1 MADANV
7 NTVSMT
13 EKQKVKEITD
23 KLEEG
28 LKELFESEKYKN
40 YLSTMSKFHNYS
52 FNNTLLIA
60 LQRPDASLVAG
71 YQAWQKNFNRHV
83 KRGEK
88 GIRILA
94 PAPYKIK
101 EERDKLD
108 PVTGEVMLDKDGT
121 PQTEEVEV
129 KIPAFRAVSV
139 FDVSQTDGEP
149 LPELETKELLSTV
162 EGYEDFI
169 KAVTYVAP
177 APIGFEDIP
186 GDSKGYFNIEE
197 NRIAVQEGMS
207 ESQTL
212 KTMVH
217 ETAHSML
224 HNKEVNREDILAPA
238 KDRNTKEIEAE
249 SIAFT
254 VCRHFGIDT
263 SEYSFSYIAGWSSG
277 RDMKELKSSLDTIRR
292 TASELITGIEE
303 QLRELQRDR
312 EIMQEQS
319 QELILAVSNT
329 ERSHFDIASV
339 KGMEGVE
346 LMNSLLAM
354 KDADR
359 ENVEAYLES
368 RGAWVTHLGDD
379 RSEEVEEFHVDYIYD
394 TDTHAITD
402 IKYAMEM
409 DRKAN
414 EPIKDSD
421 VVLKIMYREN
431 DGYEIDKITNM
442 TREQTLDLAHKLA
455 ALDENEWDGNIQD
468 FMEENGAEY
477 VPIIVKDGRNSG
489 MPEFFDIAVDL
500 KAEEVSLE
508 KELSG
513 MEYASSIIHRL
524 EHGKGVFSPD
534 ERNLIVNYGYKLDD
548 YEKTKELA
556 EVLAYRIENEPA
568 NAALTVIDAQAEI
581 DALPDGMIGLSEMH
595 EYGYTWEEMLP
606 LTKETALELFD
617 RDLAVYQLHKDGSE
631 ALIEDKEQITG
642 HDGIFGIEK
651 GDWENERE
659 LRSIQEELAESSA
672 NKEAQLL
679 YGNTDKYGIYQ
690 LKDNPELRYL
700 HFEGTESLK
709 KMGII
714 KDNYDAI
721 KPENYNLI
729 YTGELAELA
738 EDYPMLQ
745 TQGDKLE
752 ALYEK
757 FNIDHPA
764 DYKGHSLSVSDIVVL
779 HENGKN
785 SAHFVDS
792 FGFTG
797 LPDFMRELEGVK
809 EQEADKAEKGLTNE
823 EKQFLETDN
832 APLIAKKFLAWD
844 EIEDLGYR
852 FFEDGYID
860 KFKPSEKAL
869 YGDGMVPEPKIYDLA
884 RRMQGGEDIREE
896 LAKALIGGHERVIE
910 ADENDDVAVLF
921 GRDAVTVTFGNA
933 EKQISYE
940 EMGTAFL
947 GLMESEYKDI
957 EQARAAEEQEEEIA
971 ESATSGHNVQ
981 RLETQQTAMEQSE
994 PEQIQAGQAEAQKSY
1009 PAVYGHTLSYAMEHG
1024 EVDKYSDSRKLDREC
1039 REAIEGTIRQNFDGM
1054 HLKHDIVK
1062 PLAEQYGSERMA
1074 FVLASTIQQESWDG
1088 RFSVDNK
1095 AWASEFYIPENIVHG
1110 IDMNRELI
1118 VSSHPA
1124 VLDGFIDMFRS
1135 EVLEK
1140 EKELSIG
1147 QEKMTSGHDVQK
1159 LETEQTA
1166 MEQSEPEKPATP
1178 EFENMEDGDEIIDL
1192 GDETEQ
1198 VLAEM
1203 KQSLEGRQDTSGHN
1217 VQKLETESKKEA
1229 ETELAFQIADRFI
1242 SIQETDGGY
1251 DYSIMG
1257 ADYKEIDGGVYD
1269 NPDVSIREALNNIV
1283 EDLKENPFDNGA
1295 RGNISENDELIPID
1309 YDGLM
1314 EKVEAADHIEPQA
1327 QGNVVENFKA
1337 KTNELFHEISEM
1349 NPAEI
1354 EETVKCHVQA
1364 QLDEHGIDAEIVD
1377 VAVVGSRCRGLEREG
1392 SDLDVAVE
1400 LSTNER
1406 EDVLFDTFN
1415 GDGLH
1420 IGGVKV
1426 DINPITAQRTG
1437 SLETYLPQ
1445 VEDYLEGV
1453 REARE
1458 KEPVSIFNI
1467 RMNDEERWFKNTSG
1481 LDAEGLCKA
1490 YAECDKPFVEM
1501 GKYGERIEAADH
1513 ASIEQGDRLDF
1524 SLEFNEE
1531 TDQITIFDGENFAY
1545 KGLRE
1550 TLFPEQAEPE
1560 VTLTV
1565 AECGEFHTMGEF
1577 YENIP
1582 TVEEAIAIW
1591 KQIPPDRMNG
1601 IPAIGINIHTPGT
1614 EAFED
1619 VGIDILLGKRID
1631 LDILEYIPDI
1641 KDSPQA
1647 MEVIAELVAK
1657 LPEMEIDG
1665 HMGEEFEAKVW
1676 EKRMPGLTPPEQLAV
1691 ELDRFTYDYDAA
1703 LYHDNSQNMTENVS
1717 ELADALK
1724 QRDTHDIA
1732 LWLAEIAADG
1742 TEPEERKRAM
1752 ELLEKL
1758 AEYKP
1763 LAKIE
1768 EMEEQNYNMVDNVLN
1783 NGAGEKARKE
1793 ENKKG
1798 QECPAARTSLKARL
1812 AEKKALVSGQGKD
1825 HEAQENIKNNQREM

>member
-1 MADANV
+1 MADAK
-7 NTVSMT
+7 T

-23 KLEEG
+23 RLEEG
-28 LKELFESEKYKN
+28 LKELFESEKYKS

-60 LQRPDASLVAG
+60 MQKPEATLVAG
-71 YQAWQKNFNRHV
+71 FKAWQTNFNRHV
-83 KRGEK
+83 NKGEK

-108 PVTGEVMLDKDGT
+108 PVTGEVMLDKDGM
-121 PQTEEVEV
+121 PQTEEVEI

-149 LPELETKELLSTV
+149 IPELEAKELLSTV
-162 EGYEDFI
+162 EGYEDFV

-186 GDSKGYFNIEE
+186 GDSKGYFSTEE

-224 HNKEVNREDILAPA
+224 HSKEVNKEDILAPS
-238 KDRNTKEIEAE
+238 KDRNTKEVEAE
-249 SIAFT
+249 SIAYT
-254 VCRHFGIDT
+254 VCQHFGIDT
-263 SEYSFSYIAGWSSG
+263 SDYSFGYIAGWSSG
-277 RDMKELKSSLDTIRR
+277 KDMKELKSSLDTIRR

-303 QLRELQRDR
+303 QLREIQRDR

-319 QELILAVSNT
+319 QEFILAVSNT

-339 KGMEGVE
+339 RGMEGAE
-346 LMNSLLAM
+346 LLDSLLAM

-402 IKYAMEM
+402 VKYAMEM

-421 VVLKIMYREN
+421 VVLKIMYKEN

-442 TREQTLDLAHKLA
+442 TREQALDIAHKLA
-455 ALDENEWDGNIQD
+455 VLDENEWDGNIQD

-477 VPIIVKDGRNSG
+477 VPIIVKGGRNSG
-489 MPEFFDIAVDL
+489 MPEFFDIAADL
-500 KAEEVSLE
+500 KKGEVFLE
-508 KELSG
+508 KDVSG
-513 MEYASSIIHRL
+513 MEYAASIIHRL
-524 EHGKGVFSPD
+524 EHGKGVFTPD

-556 EVLAYRIENEPA
+556 DVLAYRIENEPA

-595 EYGYTWEEMLP
+595 EYGYTWEEILP

-617 RDLAVYQLHKDGSE
+617 RDLPVYQLHKDGSE
-631 ALIEDKEQITG
+631 TLIEDKEQITE
-642 HDGIFGIEK
+642 HEGIFGIEK
-651 GDWENERE
+651 SDWENERE
-659 LRSIQEELAESSA
+659 LRSMQAGLAESGA

-679 YGNTDKYGIYQ
+679 YGDTDKYGIYQ
-690 LKDNPELRYL
+690 LKDNPELRDF
-700 HFEGTESLK
+700 HFAGTAELLK
-709 KMGII
+709 RGILSDDFKEI
-714 KDNYDAI
+714 Q
-721 KPENYNLI
+721 PGNYNLV
-729 YTGELAELA
+729 YAGELS
-738 EDYPMLQ
+738 DI
-745 TQGDKLE
+745 QGQSQGEKLN
-752 ALYEK
+752 AIFEK

-764 DYKGHSLSVSDIVVL
+764 DYRGHSLSVSDIVVL

-785 SAHFVDS
+785 SAQFVDS
-792 FGFTG
+792 FGFTE
-797 LPDFMRELEGVK
+797 LPDFIRILEGVK
-809 EQEADKAEKGLTNE
+809 EQGIQKAEPA
-823 EKQFLETDN
+823 Q
-832 APLIAKKFLAWD
+832 
-844 EIEDLGYR
+844 
-852 FFEDGYID
+852 
-860 KFKPSEKAL
+860 
-869 YGDGMVPEPKIYDLA
+869 
-884 RRMQGGEDIREE
+884 
-896 LAKALIGGHERVIE
+896 
-910 ADENDDVAVLF
+910 
-921 GRDAVTVTFGNA
+921 A
-933 EKQISYE
+933 E
-940 EMGTAFL
+940 
-947 GLMESEYKDI
+947 
-957 EQARAAEEQEEEIA
+957 
-971 ESATSGHNVQ
+971 
-981 RLETQQTAMEQSE
+981 QT
-994 PEQIQAGQAEAQKSY
+994 EAQKSY
-1009 PAVYGHTLSYAMEHG
+1009 PAFYGHTLSYAMEHG
-1024 EVDKYSDSRKLDREC
+1024 EADKYLESHKLDREC
-1039 REAIEGTIRQNFDGM
+1039 KGAIEETIRQNFDGM

-1062 PLAEQYGSERMA
+1062 PLVEQYGSERMA
-1074 FVLASTIQQESWDG
+1074 FVLANTIQQESWDG
-1088 RFSVDNK
+1088 RFSRDNK
-1095 AWASEFYIPENIVHG
+1095 AWASEFPISENIVHG
-1110 IDMNRELI
+1110 IDMNSELV

-1124 VLDGFIDMFRS
+1124 VLDGFIGMFRR
-1135 EVLEK
+1135 EVLEQ
-1140 EKELSIG
+1140 EKDLSAG
-1147 QEKMTSGHDVQK
+1147 QEKMTSGHDVNLSARQKDLK
-1159 LETEQTA
+1159 LEAEQTV
-1166 MEQSEPEKPATP
+1166 MEQSEPEQTQAEQSEAQAEKDEPEKSAETP
-1178 EFENMEDGDEIIDL
+1178 EFEDAEDGDEIIDL
-1192 GDETEQ
+1192 GDETDQ

-1203 KQSLEGRQDTSGHN
+1203 KKSLTGD
-1217 VQKLETESKKEA
+1217 K

-1242 SIQETDGGY
+1242 SIQEVDGGY

-1257 ADYKEIDGGVYD
+1257 ADYKEIDGGMYD
-1269 NPDVSIREALNNIV
+1269 NSDVSIREALNDIV

-1295 RGNISENDELIPID
+1295 RGNIGDKDELIPID

-1314 EKVEAADHIEPQA
+1314 ENVEATNRIEPQT

-1364 QLDEHGIDAEIVD
+1364 KLEESGIDAEIVD
-1377 VAVVGSRCRGLEREG
+1377 VAVAGSRCRGLEREG
-1392 SDLDVAVE
+1392 SDLDVVVE

-1415 GDGLH
+1415 EDGLH

-1467 RMNDEERWFKNTSG
+1467 RMNDEERWFRNTSG

-1490 YAECDKPFVEM
+1490 YAECGKPFVEM

-1513 ASIEQGDRLDF
+1513 AYIQQGEKLDF
-1524 SLEFNEE
+1524 SIEFNEE
-1531 TDQITIFDGENFAY
+1531 TDQITIFDGENFEY

-1565 AECGEFHTMGEF
+1565 AECGEFHNLGEF

-1582 TVEEAIAIW
+1582 TVEEAVAIW
-1591 KQIPPDRMNG
+1591 KQIPPERMHG
-1601 IPAIGINIHTPGT
+1601 IPAIGINVHTPGT

-1619 VGIDILLGKRID
+1619 VGIDILSGKRID

-1641 KDSPQA
+1641 KGNPQA
-1647 MEVIAELVAK
+1647 MEVVAALVAK

-1665 HMGEEFEAKVW
+1665 NMSENFEAKVW
-1676 EKRMPGLTPPEQLAV
+1676 EKRMPDLTPAEQLAV
-1691 ELDRFTYDYDAA
+1691 EIDRFTYDYDTA
-1703 LYHDNSQNMTENVS
+1703 LYHDNSQSMTENVS
-1717 ELADALK
+1717 EIAEALK

-1732 LWLAEIAADG
+1732 LWLADIAADRTG
-1742 TEPEERKRAM
+1742 SEERKRAM